1 MPGIETATGPETDRE
16 TEAHVLRRSTQ
27 FRILDQHE
35 PGSPTGAHSRR
46 SGDRHTLGSIIWLA
60 MLRLTATIFVAW
72 YARQFVSDSEYSQWW
87 AVTVAAIYGIAIYPA
102 QVQYSHF
109 KRTSKKLI
117 ESTLCSS
124 CRYFNPE
131 GLHCTQLDEHVS
143 EHYLPCEGEGWE
155 PKSFQEIES

>member
-1 MPGIETATGPETDRE
+1 
-16 TEAHVLRRSTQ
+16 VLRRTTQ
-27 FRILDQHE
+27 FRILDSQRPADPQE
-35 PGSPTGAHSRR
+35 GYRLRR

-72 YARQFVSDSEYSQWW
+72 YLKVYISDAAYGQWW

-102 QVQYSHF
+102 QIQYSYF

-117 ESTLCSS
+117 EQTLCSS

-131 GLHCTQLDEHVS
+131 GLHCMQLDEHVS

-155 PKSFQEIES
+155 PKSLEDI